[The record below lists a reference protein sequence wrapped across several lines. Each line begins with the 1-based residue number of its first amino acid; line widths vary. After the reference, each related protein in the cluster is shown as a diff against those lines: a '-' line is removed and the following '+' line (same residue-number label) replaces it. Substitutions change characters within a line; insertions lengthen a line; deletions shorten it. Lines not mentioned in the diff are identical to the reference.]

1 MNSESVGRRWTVV
14 LAGGEGA
21 RMRPFVTEW
30 LGSHRPKQY
39 CAFTGERTM
48 LEHSLDRA
56 LDAAEG
62 ENVVT
67 VIGRGHTA
75 YLDQPRPIPIRGR
88 LIEQPENKDTAPGLL
103 LGLAHI
109 MASDPD
115 AFVAVMPSDH
125 FIYPRHR
132 FAMNMDRA
140 FALARRLGDRIVLL
154 SAPASGPETD
164 YGWIDVGTPVTAA
177 ALSAREVV
185 SFHEKPALD
194 AALDLLSRGCQW
206 NTMIMVA
213 RASALWSLAGGLQP
227 DLVRRFEAIRLA
239 CAAGHERGVRR
250 AVYSDMDALNLS
262 KDLLQKAP
270 DRIVALPLAGVE
282 WCDWGRPERVVAT
295 LEKLGREPAFP
306 RNLAYQAAP

>member
-1 MNSESVGRRWTVV
+1 MLRETAGRRWTVV

-21 RMRPFVTEW
+21 RMRAFVTDW
-30 LGSHRPKQY
+30 LGGHRPKQY

-62 ENVVT
+62 ENIVT
-67 VIGRGHTA
+67 VIGRGHSS
-75 YLDQPRPIPIRGR
+75 YIDEPRPIHVRGR

-103 LGLAHI
+103 LALAHI
-109 MASDPD
+109 LAADPD

-140 FALARRLGDRIVLL
+140 FALARRMGERIVLL
-154 SAPASGPETD
+154 TAPATSPETD
-164 YGWIDVGTPVTAA
+164 YGWVELGAPVTAA
-177 ALSAREVV
+177 ALSARTVAA
-185 SFHEKPALD
+185 FREKPEAP
-194 AALDLLSRGCQW
+194 AAKELLARGCQW
-206 NTMIMVA
+206 NTMIMTA
-213 RASALWSLAGGLQP
+213 RAGALWSLAAELEP

-250 AVYSDMDALNLS
+250 AVYQDMETLNLS

-270 DRIVALPLAGVE
+270 ERCVALPLAGVD
-282 WCDWGRPERVVAT
+282 WCDWGRPERVIAT

-306 RNLAYQAAP
+306 KRLAYQAAQ